1 MKVNV
6 NVDVEMT
13 IEEVQTLNA
22 ANFIFSQLEQSMKE
36 NNVTHVFGISID
48 QLEDM
53 KNKIETIT
61 LFTWQNAKEVPE
73 KPCYNVPCE
82 KNGGKCDYDCPYYW
96 EEGAECPYDD

>member
-1 MKVNV
+1 MKINV

-22 ANFIFSQLEQSMKE
+22 TNFIFSQLEKSMKE
-36 NNVTHVFGISID
+36 NNVTHIFGISIN

-61 LFTWQNAKEVPE
+61 LFAEEVPE
-73 KPCYNVPCE
+73 KPNYGVPCE
-82 KNGGKCDYDCPYYW
+82 KNGGKCDYDCPYLW
-96 EEGAECPYDD
+96 EEESDCPYDE